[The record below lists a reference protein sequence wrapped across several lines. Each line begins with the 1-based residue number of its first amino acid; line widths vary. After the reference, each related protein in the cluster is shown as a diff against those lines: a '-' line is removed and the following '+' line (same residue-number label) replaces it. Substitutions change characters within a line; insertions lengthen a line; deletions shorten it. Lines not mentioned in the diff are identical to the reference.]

1 MKRNYILFLD
11 DISERIEKINSYID
25 GMTYD
30 EFVQDDKTV
39 SACIREIEV
48 IGEATK
54 QIPKDITERFND
66 LPWSL
71 MAKMRDKLIHWYFEI
86 DEEIVWNVAKD
97 KLPDIKIQIDF
108 IIEDLKKKLSFK
120 VLKY

>member
-1 MKRNYILFLD
+1 MKRNYLLFLE
-11 DISERIEKINSYID
+11 DISKRIEKIGSFID

-30 EFVQDDKTV
+30 DFVKDDKTV

-54 QIPKDITERFND
+54 QIPKEITDKFEE

-71 MAKMRDKLIHWYFEI
+71 MAKMRDKLIHWYFEV
-86 DEEIVWNVAKD
+86 DEEIIWNVAVD
-97 KLPDIKIQIDF
+97 KLPSIKKQIDK
-108 IIEDLKKKLSFK
+108 IIAQSEK
-120 VLKY
+120 

>member
-1 MKRNYILFLD
+1 MKRNYLLYLY
-11 DISERIEKINSYID
+11 DISQRISKIDSYIA
-25 GMTYD
+25 GMSFE

-54 QIPKDITERFND
+54 QIPKEITEKFD
-66 LPWSL
+66 ELPWSL

-86 DEEIVWNVAKD
+86 DEEIVWNVATA
-97 KLPDIKIQIDF
+97 KLPQIKIQIDE
-108 IIEDLKKKLSFK
+108 IIQELS
-120 VLKY
+120 

>member
-1 MKRNYILFLD
+1 MKRNYILFLE
-11 DISERIEKINSYID
+11 DISERIEKINSFTD
-25 GMTYD
+25 GMSYED
-30 EFVQDDKTV
+30 FVQDDKTV

-54 QIPKDITERFND
+54 QIPKEITDKFYD

-86 DEEIVWNVAKD
+86 DEEIVWNVVKD
-97 KLPDIKIQIDF
+97 KLPTIKTQIDN
-108 IIEDLKKKLSFK
+108 IIKDLQNT
-120 VLKY
+120 